1 MLCRTFAP
9 LVILPRGFD
18 APVFVCLNSFF
29 AIRFNI
35 VEGYA
40 RNQAHRVATT
50 SQLAGVGVGAAV
62 FDQWAGAVDSTL
74 REDRHTE
81 TLRIW
86 DVSTT
91 SKAVGLLH
99 FAAAGGNTEAQLA
112 LGLRSVSGSLC
123 DPMNL

>member
-1 MLCRTFAP
+1 MFVRLN
-9 LVILPRGFD
+9 ILI
-18 APVFVCLNSFF
+18 
-29 AIRFNI
+29 AIRFNL
-35 VEGYA
+35 VEGHA

-91 SKAVGLLH
+91 SKAIGLLH

-112 LGLRSVSGSLC
+112 LGLRSVSGAPC
-123 DPMNL
+123 GPMNL